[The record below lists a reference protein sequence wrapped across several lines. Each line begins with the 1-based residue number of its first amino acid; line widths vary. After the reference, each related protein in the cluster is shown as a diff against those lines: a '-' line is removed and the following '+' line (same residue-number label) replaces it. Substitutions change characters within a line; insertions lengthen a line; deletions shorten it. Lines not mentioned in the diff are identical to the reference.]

1 MLDIFNKKNNKSGI
15 SLITLV
21 TAIIILM
28 ILSSIIIATLIRNDN
43 FISRTDIAIR
53 ETAGDSIRQYVLT
66 TYTHVT
72 SDLELTNNPLDEL
85 VLRITTEN
93 INRKDDDRFSVILLD
108 KTNRKIVVGHRGVE
122 EEIIIPIDES
132 KISTSSED
140 IQVKKYSVIFNYKD
154 INNMDQKRVMYISS
168 GQTIQGYIN
177 STGDTIPKNTEW
189 SPSLILDNPVI
200 ENRVY
205 REK

>member
-93 INRKDDDRFSVILLD
+93 INRKHDDRFSVILLD
-108 KTNRKIVVGHRGVE
+108 KTNRKIIVGHRRVE

-168 GQTIQGYIN
+168 GQTIQGYLN
-177 STGDTIPKNTEW
+177 STGDTIPKSTEW

-200 ENRVY
+200 ENRLY

>member
-154 INNMDQKRVMYISS
+154 INNIDQKRVMYISS
-168 GQTIQGYIN
+168 GQTIQGYLN

-189 SPSLILDNPVI
+189 SPSLILDSPVI
-200 ENRVY
+200 ENRLY

>member
-93 INRKDDDRFSVILLD
+93 INRKHDDRFSVILLD
-108 KTNRKIVVGHRGVE
+108 KTNRKIIVGHRGVE

-177 STGDTIPKNTEW
+177 STGDTIPKSTEW

>member
-93 INRKDDDRFSVILLD
+93 INRKHDDRFSVILLD
-108 KTNRKIVVGHRGVE
+108 KTNRKIIVGHRGVE

-168 GQTIQGYIN
+168 GQTIQGYLN
-177 STGDTIPKNTEW
+177 STGDTIPKSTEW

-200 ENRVY
+200 ENRLY

>member
-93 INRKDDDRFSVILLD
+93 INRKHDDRFSVILLD
-108 KTNRKIVVGHRGVE
+108 KTNRKIIVGHRGVE

>member
-93 INRKDDDRFSVILLD
+93 INRKHDDRFSVILLD
-108 KTNRKIVVGHRGVE
+108 KTNRKIIVGHRRVE

-177 STGDTIPKNTEW
+177 STGDTIPKSTEW